1 MPGPDPEGRAGYDPV
16 FYVPAYGQTFS
27 EMPQQTK
34 NQISHRARAMEAL
47 ADRLGKM
54 LETTPEDKGESI

>member
-1 MPGPDPEGRAGYDPV
+1 MDNGIRAIV
-16 FYVPAYGQTFS
+16 FDLDGVICHTDRYHYLAW
-27 EMPQQTK
+27 K
-34 NQISHRARAMEAL
+34 AL